1 MPAAEKSN
9 RRMDGQRAFAG
20 SSTFDARIAR
30 FQKCAQVTRGRTI
43 MRSLARNVL
52 WSLSTV
58 VVLTAWPEHDPLAE
72 TTGAS
77 TTVERFQAAL
87 IEAMRGGAT
96 LGFEGRR
103 ESLSPVIG
111 EVFDLPSVSKL
122 VLGKSWQ
129 TLDAADRDAIIDKLG
144 RLAAVTLASRFDSY
158 SGERFEIVEEKPLE
172 SGPPASYAASST
184 LAIALV
190 RVDYALHER
199 DGRWRILHAWYD
211 GVSGSRIHREEFAA
225 IIAREGTDGLMQQL
239 EQKDRAD
246 NRAIRRLVQLV
257 PRGSRSWSRGTR
269 RTTLG
274 PGDG

>member
-1 MPAAEKSN
+1 
-9 RRMDGQRAFAG
+9 
-20 SSTFDARIAR
+20 
-30 FQKCAQVTRGRTI
+30 

-172 SGPPASYAASST
+172 SGRRLVRSEFHTGDS
-184 LAIALV
+184 LV

-239 EQKDRAD
+239 EQK
-246 NRAIRRLVQLV
+246 IEQITEQY
-257 PRGSRSWSRGTR
+257 GG
-269 RTTLG
+269 
-274 PGDG
+274 